1 MISCRE
7 LVEFLAEYVEGT
19 LPVQQRDAFEEHLRV
34 CPPCVDYMKMYR
46 ATIELGKA
54 ACSGT
59 AGAPPPMPPE
69 LKRAILEA
77 RQKGTGDAK
86 CPNDRPAREAK

>member
-19 LPVQQRDAFEEHLRV
+19 LPIREREAFEEHLRV
-34 CPPCVDYMKMYR
+34 CPPCVDYVKMYR

-54 ACSGT
+54 ACGGA

-77 RQKGTGDAK
+77 RRRGIE
-86 CPNDRPAREAK
+86 DRG